1 MVLDI
6 NAPDSILRAVCG
18 EPVGTLISYKISIMP
33 RMIEEVQDSPPKNG

>member
-18 EPVGTLISYKISIMP
+18 EPVGTLIS
-33 RMIEEVQDSPPKNG
+33 